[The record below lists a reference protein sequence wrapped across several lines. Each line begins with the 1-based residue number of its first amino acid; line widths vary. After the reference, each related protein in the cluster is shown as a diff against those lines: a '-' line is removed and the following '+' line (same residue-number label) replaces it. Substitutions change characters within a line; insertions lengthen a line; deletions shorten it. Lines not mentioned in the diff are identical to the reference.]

1 MKPFAPIRLRFW
13 PDLAKIGTIAGRKR
27 LEGRWLRGLAGQIWP
42 GVVEVE
48 SWADL
53 RRAWSCDHREGSRDL
68 ARCTAMIL
76 VDPIIDPAASELT
89 DSTCI
94 DRLIGHEC

>member
-1 MKPFAPIRLRFW
+1 MTPFAPIRLRFW
-13 PDLAKIGTIAGRKR
+13 PDLAKICTIAGRKW
-27 LEGRWLRGLAGQIWP
+27 LEMAPRPSLVGQIWP

-76 VDPIIDPAASELT
+76 VDAAIDPAASELKEQ
-89 DSTCI
+89 TCI
-94 DRLIGHEC
+94 DRLIGLGG